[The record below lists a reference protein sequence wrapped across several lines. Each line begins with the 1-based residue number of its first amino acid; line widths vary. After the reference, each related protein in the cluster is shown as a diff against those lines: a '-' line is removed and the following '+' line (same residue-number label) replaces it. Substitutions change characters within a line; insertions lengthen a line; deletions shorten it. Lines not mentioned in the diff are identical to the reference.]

1 MAQILTFTVGDA
13 DYAIESRRIV
23 EVLPLVPGRAVPHVP
38 DYVRGVITYRGSL
51 VPLIDLGLRLAGRSP
66 PERLSTR
73 VVVVEFDLPGKDGTP
88 RSAGPVRIG
97 LVAENVVA
105 IRSVEEAAAALPIG
119 HLREAPYLGSVLRLD
134 DRTVQLL
141 DVARLL
147 PPELADGLF
156 PDGDRILAP

>member
-38 DYVRGVITYRGSL
+38 DYLRGVITYRGSL
-51 VPLIDLGLRLAGRSP
+51 VPLVDLGLRLAGRSP
-66 PERLSTR
+66 PDRLSTR
-73 VVVVEFDLPGKDGTP
+73 IIVVEFDLPGEDGAP
-88 RSAGPVRIG
+88 RATGPVRVG

-105 IRSVEEAAAALPIG
+105 IRSVEEAAAVLPVG

-141 DVARLL
+141 DVSRLL
-147 PPELADGLF
+147 PPELAAGLF
-156 PDGDRILAP
+156 PDGSGILTP

>member
-38 DYVRGVITYRGSL
+38 DFVRGVITYRGSL
-51 VPLIDLGLRLAGRSP
+51 VPLIDLGLLLAGQSP

-73 VVVVEFDLPGKDGTP
+73 VMVVEFDLPGRDGSP
-88 RSAGPVRIG
+88 RATGPVRIG

-105 IRSVEEAAAALPIG
+105 IRSVEEAAAVLPIG
-119 HLREAPYLGSVLRLD
+119 HLREAPYLGSLLRLD

-141 DVARLL
+141 DVSRLL
-147 PPELADGLF
+147 PPALADGLF
-156 PDGDRILAP
+156 PDGSGIPSP

>member
-38 DYVRGVITYRGSL
+38 DYIRGVITYRGSL

-73 VVVVEFDLPGKDGTP
+73 VIVVEFDIPGRDGRP
-88 RSAGPVRIG
+88 RSADPVRVG

-105 IRSVEEAAAALPIG
+105 IRSVEEAAATLPIG

-134 DRTVQLL
+134 GRTVQLL

-156 PDGDRILAP
+156 PDAGGVHAP

>member
-1 MAQILTFTVGDA
+1 MAQILTFTVDGA

-66 PERLSTR
+66 PDRLSTR
-73 VVVVEFDLPGKDGTP
+73 VVVVEFDLPGRDGTP
-88 RSAGPVRIG
+88 RATGPVRIG

-105 IRSVEEAAAALPIG
+105 IRSLEEAAAALPIG

-141 DVARLL
+141 DVSRLL
-147 PPELADGLF
+147 PPDLAEGLF
-156 PDGDRILAP
+156 PVGDRILSP